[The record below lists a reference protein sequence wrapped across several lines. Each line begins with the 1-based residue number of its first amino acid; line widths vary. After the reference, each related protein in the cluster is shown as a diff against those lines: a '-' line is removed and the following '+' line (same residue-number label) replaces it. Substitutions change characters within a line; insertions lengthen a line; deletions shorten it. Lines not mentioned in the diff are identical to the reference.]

1 MEIYIWNTVIVLT
14 KTAFYVGFACIA
26 GYTFFGNVYGGNT
39 LENGER
45 RSFSQITLIA
55 ALIAFLANAIW
66 FFTNTGAMVEEGIVG
81 ALDLDMISIMWDSS
95 IGDTTLWRLIGLI
108 GVAIVVIS
116 SQFCV
121 WKLTKYVLNAVL
133 VICLFFL
140 SYSITLGP
148 LLKNSWIEKIML
160 KLIKIV

>member
-1 MEIYIWNTVIVLT
+1 
-14 KTAFYVGFACIA
+14 
-26 GYTFFGNVYGGNT
+26 
-39 LENGER
+39 
-45 RSFSQITLIA
+45 
-55 ALIAFLANAIW
+55 
-66 FFTNTGAMVEEGIVG
+66 MVEEGIVG

-133 VICLFFL
+133 VI
-140 SYSITLGP
+140 
-148 LLKNSWIEKIML
+148 
-160 KLIKIV
+160 